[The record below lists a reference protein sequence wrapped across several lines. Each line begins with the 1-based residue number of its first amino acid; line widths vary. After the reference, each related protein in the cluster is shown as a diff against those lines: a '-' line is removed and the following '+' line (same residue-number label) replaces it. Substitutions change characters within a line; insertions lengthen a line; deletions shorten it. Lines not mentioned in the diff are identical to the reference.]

1 MVALDWGRRRIGVA
15 VSDPT
20 ATIASPHSAV
30 HHGGDPEE
38 PPGELTALLAELSPA
53 RLVVGIPRHMDGS
66 EGEMAE
72 EARSFAEALADATG
86 LPVETW
92 DERLSSEAARR
103 TLAEVELPRAKR
115 REKGRVDAMAATLVL
130 KAWLAARPADGEED
144 A

>member
-30 HHGGDPEE
+30 RHGGDPEE
-38 PPGELTALLAELSPA
+38 PPGELTALLAELSPV

-86 LPVETW
+86 LPVDTW

-103 TLAEVELPRAKR
+103 TLAEVELPRSKR

-130 KAWLAARPADGEED
+130 KAWLAARPAAGEED

>member
-1 MVALDWGRRRIGVA
+1 MALDWGRRRIGVA

-30 HHGGDPEE
+30 RHDGDPEE
-38 PPGELTALLAELSPA
+38 LPDGLVELLAELTPV
-53 RLVVGIPRHMDGS
+53 RIVVGVPRHMDGS

-72 EARSFAEALADATG
+72 EARAFASAVAEASE

-92 DERLSSEAARR
+92 DERLSSAAARR
-103 TLAEVELPRAKR
+103 TLVETGVPREKR

-130 KAWLAARPADGEED
+130 KAWLSSRRGSGEGPG
-144 A
+144 